1 MNFENVSLM
10 EWMTLLVAVLGLWIP
25 VRVFSKNNNKELF
38 QLRQRVV
45 NKVEE
50 ARSGWHALN
59 RENNSLIKRTQTDS
73 SIPAELKSM
82 LIEFL
87 EGQGEAFNLWITDAN
102 ALANDVQVNIGS
114 FNEKKC
120 REYLLKVEP
129 AIEMLTRNQGVA
141 EKKYNETL
149 SNLPSKLHKDI

>member
-1 MNFENVSLM
+1 MDD
-10 EWMTLLVAVLGLWIP
+10 VASGCFRPLDSCSG
-25 VRVFSKNNNKELF
+25 VFKNNNKELF

-87 EGQGEAFNLWITDAN
+87 EGQGEAFNLWIADAN

-114 FNEKKC
+114 FNEKVS
-120 REYLLKVEP
+120 RV
-129 AIEMLTRNQGVA
+129 
-141 EKKYNETL
+141 
-149 SNLPSKLHKDI
+149 SSKSGACN